1 MCPHYSVLSWILM
14 FLSSRPLTRLLRT
27 YLYVEM
33 ALNGTS
39 EEKEQT
45 ASWLRWMH
53 RHIHGSITEETRQ
66 ELGIPEDVETYGYI
80 DELKAYIMETLT
92 WATISFQQRF
102 GQR

>member
-1 MCPHYSVLSWILM
+1 MP
-14 FLSSRPLTRLLRT
+14 FK

-33 ALNGTS
+33 ALNGSS

-53 RHIHGSITEETRQ
+53 RHIHGSINEETRK
-66 ELGIPEDVETYGYI
+66 ELGMPADVDHYGYI

-92 WATISFQQRF
+92 WATISFQDRF
-102 GQR
+102 GRR

>member
-1 MCPHYSVLSWILM
+1 
-14 FLSSRPLTRLLRT
+14 
-27 YLYVEM
+27 M

-53 RHIHGSITEETRQ
+53 RHIHGSITDEMRE

-92 WATISFQQRF
+92 WATSKYIHVCLMTLLIELAVSFQMKYGRKLVSYPT
-102 GQR
+102 RV